1 MGIEPMKGVD
11 HDYIY
16 SIKANNT
23 VYKTYVKETVDMY
36 ESILK
41 KFNIKYKT
49 TKVKVLKCK
58 FQNLGENGAEAYFT
72 WEPKSGCFIPHDVPA
87 IDEAMPWE

>member
-11 HDYIY
+11 HNYIY

-49 TKVKVLKCK
+49 TYDK
-58 FQNLGENGAEAYFT
+58 
-72 WEPKSGCFIPHDVPA
+72 KS
-87 IDEAMPWE
+87 

>member
-1 MGIEPMKGVD
+1 MTKVEPMKGVD
-11 HDYIY
+11 HNYIY

-36 ESILK
+36 EAILD

-49 TKVKVLKCK
+49 TYDKDSQLETTTV
-58 FQNLGENGAEAYFT
+58 E
-72 WEPKSGCFIPHDVPA
+72 
-87 IDEAMPWE
+87 

>member
-16 SIKANNT
+16 SIKANDT

-49 TKVKVLKCK
+49 TYDK
-58 FQNLGENGAEAYFT
+58 
-72 WEPKSGCFIPHDVPA
+72 KS
-87 IDEAMPWE
+87 